1 MIANNQRTDGRL
13 RSIHRPGLS
22 LLEVLVSLAI
32 FLLSLVA
39 IASLVDFGSERAM
52 AAAMQ
57 TAGVRLAQSKL
68 AEVEAGVISAS
79 TSDNGMFDD
88 EPEWSY
94 SVEPGAATIPNVYP
108 VTVRVWREVA
118 GRQYEVVLT
127 QMIYDPAQ
135 MGKAAAATLPTATTS
150 TSTTGSGQ

>member
-1 MIANNQRTDGRL
+1 MIAHNQRTHGRL

-79 TSDNGMFDD
+79 TSDNGMFED
-88 EPEWSY
+88 EPEWNY
-94 SVEPGAATIPNVYP
+94 SVEPGSATIPNVYP

-118 GRQYEVVLT
+118 GRRYEVVLT

-135 MGKAAAATLPTATTS
+135 MGKAAAATPPTATTS
-150 TSTTGSGQ
+150 PTGSGQ

>member
-1 MIANNQRTDGRL
+1 
-13 RSIHRPGLS
+13 
-22 LLEVLVSLAI
+22 
-32 FLLSLVA
+32 
-39 IASLVDFGSERAM
+39 
-52 AAAMQ
+52 MQ
-57 TAGVRLAQSKL
+57 TAGTRLAQSKL

-135 MGKAAAATLPTATTS
+135 MGKAAAATPPTATTS

>member
-1 MIANNQRTDGRL
+1 MIALNQRTVGRL

-32 FLLSLVA
+32 FLFSLVA
-39 IASLVDFGSERAM
+39 IASLVDFGSERAK

-79 TSDNGMFDD
+79 TSDNGMFED
-88 EPEWSY
+88 EPEWNY
-94 SVEPGAATIPNVYP
+94 SVEPGAATVPNVYP
-108 VTVRVWREVA
+108 VTVRVWREVS
-118 GRQYEVVLT
+118 GRRYEVVLT
-127 QMIYDPAQ
+127 QMIYDPAE
-135 MGKAAAATLPTATTS
+135 MGKAAAATPPTAT